1 MSGPEGASS
10 RGARAAF
17 YWRLASTVVLWAL
30 VLGTIFSGFEL
41 GFFLM
46 IAGLGLTGLW
56 EYYRM
61 LERMGLPCFR
71 GFGMFCGAAS
81 FVGSF
86 YYFRT
91 FGPGQAY
98 DFEIGV
104 LLFFLLAVFARQMAE
119 KARVIASLETMV
131 YTLFGLI
138 YIVWMFNFV
147 TKLTYV
153 FPAPEGVTAGD
164 SRVTGHFYVL
174 YLVAVTKFSDV
185 GAYVFGSLFGR
196 HHVVPHISPKKT
208 WEGVFG
214 ALFSATLLSCG
225 LYALLPGRLELLGWT
240 HSAILGVLLGFA
252 AVLGDLAESIVKRST
267 NSKDSSNLLPG
278 IGGALDLIDSLLF
291 TAPLL
296 FFYLRLVL
304 RVGVA

>member
-1 MSGPEGASS
+1 MNEPSVASN
-10 RGARAAF
+10 GGQRAAF
-17 YWRLASTVVLWAL
+17 YLRLVSTVVLWAF

-41 GFFLM
+41 GFFFM
-46 IAGLGLTGLW
+46 IAGLGLRGLW

-61 LERMGLPCFR
+61 LDRMGLPCFR
-71 GFGMFCGAAS
+71 VFGMFCGMAT

-104 LLFFLLAVFARQMAE
+104 VLFFLLAVFARQMAA

-153 FPAPEGVTAGD
+153 FPAPNDLETGGL
-164 SRVTGHFYVL
+164 RVTGQFYVL

-185 GAYVFGSLFGR
+185 GAYVFGSIFGR
-196 HHVVPHISPKKT
+196 HYIVPHISPKKT
-208 WEGVFG
+208 WEGFFG
-214 ALFSATLLSCG
+214 ALFSSTLLSCG
-225 LYALLPGRLELLGWT
+225 LYALLPERLALLGWL
-240 HSAILGVLLGFA
+240 HSVVLGVLLGFA

-304 RVGVA
+304 RVGVL